1 MERFR
6 IWLSPD
12 ALLQP
17 SDPIDHLLWRRNGFS
32 IVARPPILLKIKPRS
47 HLTVWA
53 KVLDLGD
60 RLWEQFSHS

>member
-1 MERFR
+1 M
-6 IWLSPD
+6 
-12 ALLQP
+12 QP

-32 IVARPPILLKIKPRS
+32 IVAHPPILPKIEPRS